1 MPTHYDLRQKYKKW
15 AHRRDA
21 RKRRR
26 RKGRKR
32 RRSRSRGRAKK
43 SSAGSTTEGMLIS
56 LLNQLMVGS
65 RTPAKKHGENVITGA
80 SGAVAP
86 DALAPIRS
94 RMQHELYKKERGR
107 DGAGTGAGAG
117 AAAAAGIVRAPPPPW
132 VNRYPPVRSYPPA
145 RARSPSPR
153 PGGYL

>member
-15 AHRRDA
+15 DHRRDA

-26 RKGRKR
+26 RKSRK
-32 RRSRSRGRAKK
+32 RRSRSRVKK

-56 LLNQLMVGS
+56 LLNQLMIGS
-65 RTPAKKHGENVITGA
+65 ATPAKKHGENVITGA

-94 RMQHELYKKERGR
+94 RMQHELYKRERGR

-117 AAAAAGIVRAPPPPW
+117 AAAAAGIVRAPPRW
-132 VNRYPPVRSYPPA
+132 APVP
-145 RARSPSPR
+145 
-153 PGGYL
+153 

>member
-26 RKGRKR
+26 RKSRKRR
-32 RRSRSRGRAKK
+32 RRSRSRAKK

-56 LLNQLMVGS
+56 LLNQLMIGS

-86 DALAPIRS
+86 DALAPVRS

-107 DGAGTGAGAG
+107 DGAGTGAGA
-117 AAAAAGIVRAPPPPW
+117 AAAAGIVRAPPRPATPR
-132 VNRYPPVRSYPPA
+132 VTSYPPA

-153 PGGYL
+153 PWGY

>member
-43 SSAGSTTEGMLIS
+43 SSAGPQATTEGMLIS

-107 DGAGTGAGAG
+107 NPAGTGAGAG
-117 AAAAAGIVRAPPPPW
+117 AAAAAGIVRAPPRW
-132 VNRYPPVRSYPPA
+132 APVP
-145 RARSPSPR
+145 
-153 PGGYL
+153 

>member
-26 RKGRKR
+26 RKSRKR
-32 RRSRSRGRAKK
+32 RPRSRAKK

-56 LLNQLMVGS
+56 LLNQLMIGS

-107 DGAGTGAGAG
+107 DGAGTGAGA
-117 AAAAAGIVRAPPPPW
+117 AAAAGIARAPPRW
-132 VNRYPPVRSYPPA
+132 APVP
-145 RARSPSPR
+145 
-153 PGGYL
+153 

>member
-26 RKGRKR
+26 RKSRKRR
-32 RRSRSRGRAKK
+32 RRSRSRAKK

-56 LLNQLMVGS
+56 LLNQLMIGS

-117 AAAAAGIVRAPPPPW
+117 AAAAAGIVRAPP
-132 VNRYPPVRSYPPA
+132 VV

-153 PGGYL
+153 PGGYFN

>member
-26 RKGRKR
+26 RKSRK
-32 RRSRSRGRAKK
+32 RRSRSRVKK

-56 LLNQLMVGS
+56 LLNQLMIGNA
-65 RTPAKKHGENVITGA
+65 TPAKKHGENVITGA

-117 AAAAAGIVRAPPPPW
+117 AAAAAGIARAPPRW
-132 VNRYPPVRSYPPA
+132 APVP
-145 RARSPSPR
+145 
-153 PGGYL
+153 

>member
-26 RKGRKR
+26 RKSRR

-56 LLNQLMVGS
+56 LLNQLMIGN
-65 RTPAKKHGENVITGA
+65 TTAKKHGENVITGA

-94 RMQHELYKKERGR
+94 RMQHELYKRERGR
-107 DGAGTGAGAG
+107 DGAGTGAGA
-117 AAAAAGIVRAPPPPW
+117 AAAAGIARAPPRW
-132 VNRYPPVRSYPPA
+132 APVP
-145 RARSPSPR
+145 
-153 PGGYL
+153 

>member
-26 RKGRKR
+26 RKSRR
-32 RRSRSRGRAKK
+32 RRSRSGGRAKK

-56 LLNQLMVGS
+56 LLNQLMIGS
-65 RTPAKKHGENVITGA
+65 ATPAKKHGENVITGA

-94 RMQHELYKKERGR
+94 RMQHELYKRERGR
-107 DGAGTGAGAG
+107 DGAGTGAGA
-117 AAAAAGIVRAPPPPW
+117 AAAAGIVHAPPRW
-132 VNRYPPVRSYPPA
+132 APVP
-145 RARSPSPR
+145 
-153 PGGYL
+153 